1 MFGRVER
8 SQRRLQKL
16 TQPVATRLWDIET
29 VGFDRIPADG
39 PAILCP
45 NHISFLDSAF
55 LMLTTE
61 RTIGFLGKAEYMDSW
76 KPKHF
81 FPAMGMIP
89 VDRSGGKN
97 SMDAL
102 RAALDVL
109 ESGGLMGIFPEGTR
123 RRTGHLYKGR
133 TGAARLALSVG
144 CPVLP
149 VGITGTDRIQPP
161 DAPMPS
167 LRGSA
172 RIEIGEPVDPQKF
185 VDLPGPKAAAR
196 SPTRSCTRCVN
207 SPASSTGTTTPV
219 RRRSSSDRSRCPC
232 LRSVRP
238 RVVSRTPSPSIVV
251 SSSASADRRSRP
263 AGNGSGLRTSC
274 ARILAAWRTSRSLFP
289 TDRSAS
295 SPPGRRRWISPRR
308 SDRASR
314 RRRLRPPSTAP
325 TSTSPANSPTATRW
339 PSSRPTPT
347 RAATCSGTR
356 PRTCSRRR

>member
-1 MFGRVER
+1 MAFTNGVAFDAELMFGRVER

-76 KPKHF
+76 KTKHL

-123 RRTGHLYKGR
+123 SRTGDLHKGR

-144 CPVLP
+144 CPVVP

-161 DAPMPS
+161 DAPMPA

-172 RIEIGEPVDPQKF
+172 RIEIGEPVDPARF
-185 VDLPGPKAAAR
+185 VDLPGPKAARALTDEVMYEIR
-196 SPTRSCTRCVN
+196 ELTGQEYRNHYAGERPVEQRPERVTVPPLRRTSPLVGD
-207 SPASSTGTTTPV
+207 AV
-219 RRRSSSDRSRCPC
+219 
-232 LRSVRP
+232 
-238 RVVSRTPSPSIVV
+238 
-251 SSSASADRRSRP
+251 DRRQLV
-263 AGNGSGLRTSC
+263 GVG
-274 ARILAAWRTSRSLFP
+274 
-289 TDRSAS
+289 
-295 SPPGRRRWISPRR
+295 
-308 SDRASR
+308 
-314 RRRLRPPSTAP
+314 
-325 TSTSPANSPTATRW
+325 
-339 PSSRPTPT
+339 
-347 RAATCSGTR
+347 
-356 PRTCSRRR
+356 